1 MLEIIHA
8 EYEKLHRL
16 GGKPSKKLRVED
28 RLLLTLEY
36 LREYRTL
43 EHLAHEYNTVV
54 SHVHG
59 AIIWVENILIQHEN
73 FRLPGKK
80 VLLEGEQKPRAVA
93 IDVTESPVERPQ
105 RKQKK
110 LFWQEKASYYKD
122 AGGDRLGYAHR
133 SFYCSST
140 GQCSRFHSLQ
150 RQHGQCY
157 QS

>member
-1 MLEIIHA
+1 MVIQSERVQKALALSNRKFKRLFGVKRETFHRMLEIIHA

-59 AIIWVENILIQHEN
+59 AIIWVENTLILITNH
-73 FRLPGKK
+73 
-80 VLLEGEQKPRAVA
+80 
-93 IDVTESPVERPQ
+93 
-105 RKQKK
+105 
-110 LFWQEKASYYKD
+110 
-122 AGGDRLGYAHR
+122 
-133 SFYCSST
+133 
-140 GQCSRFHSLQ
+140 
-150 RQHGQCY
+150 
-157 QS
+157 